1 MGPDIGPLYYNRK
14 AYIMNIKTYNKK
26 KQARKASREKA
37 RKAAGLVI
45 TEEKKTQAALD
56 FLRILNS

>member
-1 MGPDIGPLYYNRK
+1 
-14 AYIMNIKTYNKK
+14 MNIKTYNKK